1 MLSRKAY
8 VKPLLHAAKYPH
20 CAVNGLLLAERQ
32 KHRDSKILRIIDAI
46 PLFHSS
52 LTLAPM
58 MEVALTM
65 VHISE
70 CRKIN
75 VKSKKRKLRTMDQ
88 ILLFVCH
95 LLTVVYRNFDS
106 RIPVNLS

>member
-1 MLSRKAY
+1 VLSRKAY

-32 KHRDSKILRIIDAI
+32 KHRDSKILRIIDAV
-46 PLFHSS
+46 PLFHQS

-65 VHISE
+65 VGIGD
-70 CRKIN
+70 R
-75 VKSKKRKLRTMDQ
+75 
-88 ILLFVCH
+88 
-95 LLTVVYRNFDS
+95 
-106 RIPVNLS
+106 RIVEYH

>member
-1 MLSRKAY
+1 MADVVLSRKAY

-20 CAVNGLLLAERQ
+20 CAINGLLLSERQ
-32 KHRDSKILRIIDAI
+32 KHRDSKALKITDAI

-65 VHISE
+65 V
-70 CRKIN
+70 
-75 VKSKKRKLRTMDQ
+75 
-88 ILLFVCH
+88 
-95 LLTVVYRNFDS
+95 
-106 RIPVNLS
+106 

>member
-1 MLSRKAY
+1 MADVWLSRRAY

-32 KHRDSKILRIIDAI
+32 KHRDSKIVKLTDAI

-65 VHISE
+65 VRIGDSDHF
-70 CRKIN
+70 
-75 VKSKKRKLRTMDQ
+75 VK
-88 ILLFVCH
+88 
-95 LLTVVYRNFDS
+95 
-106 RIPVNLS
+106 

>member
-1 MLSRKAY
+1 MADVELSRKAY

-20 CAVNGLLLAERQ
+20 CAVNGLLLSERQ
-32 KHRDSKILRIIDAI
+32 KHRDGKVLKITDAI

-65 VHISE
+65 VRISV
-70 CRKIN
+70 
-75 VKSKKRKLRTMDQ
+75 VK
-88 ILLFVCH
+88 
-95 LLTVVYRNFDS
+95 
-106 RIPVNLS
+106 

>member
-1 MLSRKAY
+1 MADVLLSPKAY

-20 CAVNGLLLAERQ
+20 CAVNGLLLSERQ
-32 KHRDSKILRIIDAI
+32 KHRDSRVLRIADAV

-65 VHISE
+65 VRLDCSLLGAMG
-70 CRKIN
+70 N
-75 VKSKKRKLRTMDQ
+75 ALYKSSGRSLHRPT
-88 ILLFVCH
+88 
-95 LLTVVYRNFDS
+95 YAYY
-106 RIPVNLS
+106 